1 MNDYL
6 DQLNEAQR
14 SAVENTEGPSL
25 VIAGAGSGKTRVLTF
40 RIAYLLQKGERAS
53 NILALTFTN
62 KAAKEMKERIS
73 SIVSDKVSRYL
84 WMGTFHSVFSRI
96 LRTEHEAIGFPSTF
110 TIYDASDSKNLIKSI
125 IKEFKLDD
133 KIYKTGVV
141 LNRIS
146 GAKNSLISPAV
157 YLRTSEI
164 ADYDRSIRMPLIGD
178 IYKEYSRQCRV
189 SGAMDF
195 DDLLM
200 KTEQLFSS
208 HPDILAKYQD
218 IFKYILVD
226 EYQDTNHAQY
236 RIIKQLAQKY
246 QNVCVVGDDAQSI
259 YSFRGA
265 RIENILNFQKDYP
278 DYKIFKL
285 EQNYRSTQNI
295 VDAANSIIQK
305 NKKQIPKV
313 VFSEND
319 KGDRIKVLS
328 ALTDN
333 EEGFLVANE
342 IGDLSMREH
351 YNASDFAIL
360 YRTNMQSRIF
370 EEALRKKNVPY
381 KIYGGLSFYQR
392 KEVKDLISYFRMVIN
407 PLDNEAFKRI
417 INYPAR
423 GIGNTTLS
431 KLEQQ
436 AMASETSLWEAL
448 NSLKNGDHSAFN
460 AGTLGKLSG
469 FADLLQ
475 ELIDK
480 REELEAFDMASAIA
494 TNSGLLKDLYL
505 DRSPEGL
512 SRYENIQ
519 ELLNGIQE
527 FTTNARE
534 EGRPNNLHDYLSDV
548 ALLTDQDNER
558 PEDRNKVTLMTVHSA
573 KGLEFK
579 IVFIV
584 GVEDQLFPASYGG
597 QAVTQ
602 QQLEEERRLFYV
614 ALTRAEQKVYLS
626 FAKQRYQWGKLEFCR
641 PSRFITDIDPCF
653 LEAEDRNAMSS
664 FARPEVTAATSG
676 SFHPKSTS
684 PSVPMSMLKRLS
696 GLKETGGGAA
706 SFQGD
711 DPSLF
716 QSGMTVEHQRFGQ
729 GKILQLEGEAPNL
742 KATVFFQSAGQKQLL
757 LKFAKLKIV
766 K

>member
-14 SAVENTEGPSL
+14 AAVENTEGPSL

-40 RIAYLLQKGERAS
+40 RIAHLLRKGERAS

-73 SIVSDKVSRYL
+73 AIVSDKVARYL
-84 WMGTFHSVFSRI
+84 WMGTFHSIFSRI

-125 IKEFKLDD
+125 IKNFKLDD
-133 KIYKTGVV
+133 KIYKANVV

-146 GAKNSLISPAV
+146 AAKNSLISSAL
-157 YLRTSEI
+157 YIKTSEI
-164 ADYDRSIRMPLIGD
+164 TDYDRSIRMPLIGD

-208 HPDILAKYQD
+208 RPDILSKYQD

-246 QNVCVVGDDAQSI
+246 QNICVVGDDAQSI

-278 DYKIFKL
+278 GHKIFKL

-351 YNASDFAIL
+351 YTASDFAIL

-370 EEALRKKNVPY
+370 EEALRKKNIPY

-392 KEVKDLISYFRMVIN
+392 KEVKDLISYFRMIIN

-423 GIGNTTLS
+423 GIGSTTLG

-436 AMASETSLWEAL
+436 AIASGVSLWETL
-448 NSLKNGDHSAFN
+448 DSLRSGDHSAFN
-460 AGTLGKLSG
+460 AGTFGKLID
-469 FADLLQ
+469 FANLLQ
-475 ELIDK
+475 SLIDH
-480 REELEAFDMASAIA
+480 REEMEAFDLASAIA

-534 EGRPNNLHDYLSDV
+534 EGRSNNLHDYLSDV

-614 ALTRAEQKVYLS
+614 ALTRAEEKAYLS

-641 PSRFITDIDPCF
+641 PSRFITDIDPCY

-664 FARPEVTAATSG
+664 FARPEVTASVPG
-676 SFHPKSTS
+676 SSQPRSV
-684 PSVPMSMLKRLS
+684 PQSVPMSMLKRLS

-711 DPSLF
+711 DPALF
-716 QSGMTVEHQRFGQ
+716 QPGMIVEHQRFGQ
-729 GKILQLEGEAPNL
+729 GKILQLEGENPNL